1 MQKADGTIRG
11 NSQSAPYSADEVLG
25 RLRPMRGEL
34 RRRFT
39 VRRLGVFGSCVRGQA
54 GPASDV
60 DVLVDLEQPTFDHY
74 MDLKFRLEEVL
85 GRDVDLVL
93 ADTLKPRLRPIVER
107 ESSMSSTSRSLA

>member
-1 MQKADGTIRG
+1 MQKADGIERRDG
-11 NSQSAPYSADEVLG
+11 RSAPCLADDVLR
-25 RLRPMRGEL
+25 RLRSMQGEL

-60 DVLVDLEQPTFDHY
+60 DVLVELEQPTFDHY

-85 GRDVDLVL
+85 GRNVDLVL
-93 ADTLKPRLRPIVER
+93 ADTLKPRIRPGIER
-107 ESSMSSTSRSLA
+107 EVQYV